1 MIIKKIVSIS
11 SVILIIFFSLSI
23 SAENNFT
30 SFETLKEQAENYYQ
44 EGSYIL
50 SYETYEKTRTNRIET
65 KYEIKHFII

>member
-50 SYETYEKTRTNRIET
+50 SYDTYEITRTNRIET
-65 KYEIKHFII
+65 KHKIKHF